1 MKSKVQAV
9 DLIAVRYQAG
19 FVTPVSQDEPYD
31 KTVTQIP

>member
-19 FVTPVSQDEPYD
+19 FVTPVSQDKPYD